1 MLLQDTAQ
9 AKEMIVAASCQLIGN
24 TFAGR
29 WQLTQ
34 PAAQQ
39 EAAEVTI
46 AAPTTRRMPTNVR
59 TVRLASVN
67 PSVCVCVSA
76 CVCVCQC
83 VKLFKQLSD
92 SINNKNTKKKVAEK
106 DGESVIQPNPSQ
118 LVAVSTEPV
127 AHCQGNG
134 KGKGLTS
141 KTNANCKYLFNTF
154 VAHIQWQ

>member
-92 SINNKNTKKKVAEK
+92 SINNKNTKKKEAEN
-106 DGESVIQPNPSQ
+106 DRERMSASPIQVNLLLCQ
-118 LVAVSTEPV
+118 LNLLPIARGT
-127 AHCQGNG
+127 G
-134 KGKGLTS
+134 
-141 KTNANCKYLFNTF
+141 
-154 VAHIQWQ
+154 

>member
-1 MLLQDTAQ
+1 
-9 AKEMIVAASCQLIGN
+9 MIVAASCQLIGN

-92 SINNKNTKKKVAEK
+92 SINNKNKKKKEGEQEK
-106 DGESVIQPNPSQ
+106 KSQPNPSQ

-127 AHCQGNG
+127 AHCQGN
-134 KGKGLTS
+134 GLTS